1 MRTQILRTI
10 DQAIDHTQMLSA
22 RTGHSPAR
30 IRILIALYMVDSL
43 RVTAIAEKT
52 GISQQAVGKQLREL
66 QEKKLVRIQTDTDDG
81 RARSISLTIKGV
93 RATKKIEEQWY

>member
-10 DQAIDHTQMLSA
+10 DQAIDHTQMLSE

-30 IRILIALYMVDSL
+30 IRILIALYMTTAL
-43 RVTAIAEKT
+43 RVKAIAART
-52 GISQQAVGKQLREL
+52 GITQQAVGKQLREL
-66 QEKKLVRIQTDTDDG
+66 EEKKLVRIQTDTDDG
-81 RARSISLTIKGV
+81 RARSISLTVKGV